1 MVVAATAA
9 ALWQGLL
16 ARATAAVVSASTS
29 TQSRLPS
36 VLQPDAAEAL
46 LAALVC
52 VSLARA

>member
-36 VLQPDAAEAL
+36 ALQPDAAEAL